1 MQNRFA
7 PNPLT
12 KERDVMTTSSRKSL
26 ITVPID
32 RVESAIIFVRG
43 ERVILAS
50 DLARLYGV
58 STKRL
63 NEQVRRNSG
72 RFPVDFMFQL
82 TSAEKAEVVA
92 NCDHLRRLKFSPT
105 LPYAFTEYGTIM
117 AANVLNS
124 ERAVRASVQVVR
136 AFVQLRGLLA
146 SNAELAGKVNELEK
160 KYDLQFKIVFDA
172 ICQLMVPTPEK
183 SKPIGFRP
191 KALNR

>member
-1 MQNRFA
+1 
-7 PNPLT
+7 
-12 KERDVMTTSSRKSL
+12 MTTSSHSKTL
-26 ITVPID
+26 VTVPIA
-32 RVESAIIFVRG
+32 RVESAILFVRG

-72 RFPVDFMFQL
+72 RFPADFMFQL
-82 TSAEKAEVVA
+82 TGPEKAEVVA
-92 NCDHLRRLKFSPT
+92 NCDHLRRLKFSAT

-124 ERAVRASVQVVR
+124 EQAVRASVQVVR
-136 AFVQLRGLLA
+136 AFIQLRGLLA
-146 SNAELAGKVNELEK
+146 SNVELSGKVSELEK
-160 KYDLQFKIVFDA
+160 KYDRQFKIVFEA
-172 ICQLMVPTPEK
+172 IRQLMVPAPEK

>member
-1 MQNRFA
+1 MQNRLT
-7 PNPLT
+7 PNLQVT
-12 KERDVMTTSSRKSL
+12 EEMTTSSHSKTL
-26 ITVPID
+26 VTVPIA
-32 RVESAIIFVRG
+32 RVESAILFVRG

-72 RFPVDFMFQL
+72 RFPADFMFQL
-82 TSAEKAEVVA
+82 TGPEKAEVVA
-92 NCDHLRRLKFSPT
+92 NCDHLRRLKFSAT

-124 ERAVRASVQVVR
+124 EQAVRASVQVVR
-136 AFVQLRGLLA
+136 AFIQLRGLLA
-146 SNAELAGKVNELEK
+146 SNVELSGKVSELEK
-160 KYDLQFKIVFDA
+160 KYDRQFKIVFEA
-172 ICQLMVPTPEK
+172 IRQLMVPAPEK